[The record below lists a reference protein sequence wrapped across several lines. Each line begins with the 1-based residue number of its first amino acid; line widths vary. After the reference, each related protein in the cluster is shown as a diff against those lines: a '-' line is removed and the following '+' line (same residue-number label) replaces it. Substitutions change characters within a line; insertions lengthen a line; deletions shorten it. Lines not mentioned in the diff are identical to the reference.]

1 MRILARTVAGAKG
14 NETAILKRYRREFER
29 DKKKWQEAERQAKA
43 KREAEAAETMKNYQ
57 TAKPKPK
64 SFGAIVGKPAPAVP
78 SAAASGAAEKKAEK
92 TARCAALASAGTR
105 KAENEAFMAD
115 CPGAHYHLLEYI
127 VKSQPSP

>member
-1 MRILARTVAGAKG
+1 MRQPYSSVTGENSRETRKSGRGPKG
-14 NETAILKRYRREFER
+14 
-29 DKKKWQEAERQAKA
+29 
-43 KREAEAAETMKNYQ
+43 
-57 TAKPKPK
+57 KPKPK
-64 SFGAIVGKPAPAVP
+64 SFGAIVGTPAPAAP

-92 TARCAALASAGTR
+92 AARCAALASAGTR

>member
-1 MRILARTVAGAKG
+1 VAGAKG

-29 DKKKWQEAERQAKA
+29 DKKKWQKTERQAKA

-64 SFGAIVGKPAPAVP
+64 SFGAIVGKPAPAAP
-78 SAAASGAAEKKAEK
+78 SAAKKAEK
-92 TARCAALASAGTR
+92 AARCAALASAGTR

-115 CPGAHYHLLEYI
+115 CPGAHYHLLLE
-127 VKSQPSP
+127 